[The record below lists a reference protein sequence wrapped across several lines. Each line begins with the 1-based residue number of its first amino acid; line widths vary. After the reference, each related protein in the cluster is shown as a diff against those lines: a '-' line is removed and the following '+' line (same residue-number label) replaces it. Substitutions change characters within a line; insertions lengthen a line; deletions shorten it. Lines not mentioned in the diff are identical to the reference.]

1 MTKSIFTAA
10 LAMLFSFNIS
20 AVTTD
25 TTSTGEMD
33 SVAYSLAMEK
43 LDSVIKGLD
52 YKTGQISIQGELAT
66 VNVPDGFVFL
76 GDKDAQFVLTSLWN
90 NPEDHGVLGMMVPK
104 GVDLLAPESWAIIY
118 SYEEDGHVSDD
129 DAEDTDYAEL
139 LGDMQKQTIANN
151 SSRVAAGYPSLELVG
166 WAKTPFYDKESHK
179 LHWAKEIKFGT
190 DSVNTL
196 NYNIRMLGRKGV
208 LVMNIISGMD
218 NMKTVES
225 NIDKILAS
233 TNFNTGNKYED
244 FDSGVDKVAEYG
256 IGGLIAGGILLK
268 TGLLAKLG
276 LILLKTWKFIAIGVV
291 GLFAFI
297 RKKLTGRSGKNDDP
311 TDNTSDNTPSKPE

>member
-1 MTKSIFTAA
+1 MIRSIFAA
-10 LAMLFSFNIS
+10 AVAMLIS
-20 AVTTD
+20 INASAITD

-33 SVAYSLAMEK
+33 SVAYNLAMEK
-43 LDSVIKGLD
+43 IDSMIKALD
-52 YKTGQISIQGELAT
+52 YKTGQIPIQGDLAT
-66 VNVPDGFVFL
+66 VSVPAGFVFL
-76 GDKDAQFVLTSLWN
+76 GAKDAQFVLSKLWN
-90 NPEDHGVLGMMVPK
+90 NPEDPDVLGMMIPK

-139 LGDMQKQTIANN
+139 LGDMQKQMIANN
-151 SSRVAAGYPSLELVG
+151 SSRIAAGYAPIELVG
-166 WAKTPFYDKESHK
+166 WAKTPFYDKVSHK
-179 LHWAKEIKFGT
+179 LHWAKELKFGK
-190 DSVNTL
+190 DSLNTL

-218 NMKTVES
+218 NMKTVDS

-233 TNFNTGNKYED
+233 TNFNGGNKYED
-244 FDSGVDKVAEYG
+244 FDSSVDKVAEYG

-276 LILLKTWKFIAIGVV
+276 LVLVKAWKFIAIGVA

-297 RKKLTGRSGKNDDP
+297 RKRFTGRSRKENSPPDDAP
-311 TDNTSDNTPSKPE
+311 KLE